1 MKFSFLYILALL
13 FETNIVSIRSACFF
27 CRDSRG
33 LRLNL
38 VTFVK
43 EKMILTNAE
52 FLAFIYPKI
61 FFAVFTGSIIGFER
75 AARRAAAGF
84 KTHILICLGAMIYTT
99 VPVILKGEGQMFDQH
114 VIAQIVTGIGFLGA
128 GAIIRNNDHSKQVQ
142 GLTTAA
148 DIWLVAAL
156 GILVGLGFGWSVVLI
171 SATVV
176 SITVTSRAIEKRFL
190 GRHKH
195 GAIYGG
201 SDIEETNPTFKD

>member
-1 MKFSFLYILALL
+1 
-13 FETNIVSIRSACFF
+13 
-27 CRDSRG
+27 
-33 LRLNL
+33 
-38 VTFVK
+38 
-43 EKMILTNAE
+43 MILTNAE

-75 AARRAAAGF
+75 ASRRAAAGF
-84 KTHILICLGAMIYTT
+84 KTHILICLGAMFYTT
-99 VPVILKGEGQMFDQH
+99 VPVILKVDGQVFDQH

-128 GAIIRNNDHSKQVQ
+128 GAIIRNTDHSKQVQ

-190 GRHKH
+190 VQPRKGP
-195 GAIYGG
+195 IY
-201 SDIEETNPTFKD
+201 SATNPEEKSSSTKT

>member
-1 MKFSFLYILALL
+1 M
-13 FETNIVSIRSACFF
+13 V
-27 CRDSRG
+27 
-33 LRLNL
+33 
-38 VTFVK
+38 
-43 EKMILTNAE
+43 LTNAE

-61 FFAVFTGSIIGFER
+61 FFAVFTGALIGFER

-99 VPVILKGEGQMFDQH
+99 VPVILRGEGEPFDQH

-128 GAIIRNNDHSKQVQ
+128 GAIIRNNDHTKQVQ

-156 GILVGLGFGWSVVLI
+156 GILVGLGYGWSVVLI

-176 SITVTSRAIEKRFL
+176 SITVTSRAVEKRFL
-190 GRHKH
+190 GRHKR
-195 GAIYGG
+195 GPIYGG
-201 SDIEETNPTFKD
+201 SEQDDTNHNLK